1 MLIPGETNRIFPAI
15 LPALTTWLLCTF
27 ILFPIGNQGRN
38 VRKFRLLGIICCLGW
53 LYSLGYIGI
62 LFSGSHIVLSAVRRF
77 LFPLTF
83 FSLPLCV
90 HLCQKISSAR
100 LRKYLLGALYG
111 ITTFLVATSWWVQA
125 LPELIFPLLAG
136 AGVIYCAFV
145 LYHAMGEKR
154 ITGPAVDIWL
164 VFSGITGLL
173 ILTSIQTFSFE
184 SIAPVS
190 FAFIPLV
197 FLALGIVM
205 NEEDQEEPV
214 ITRGELIKW
223 IMAAFILLPI
233 FCDIVVLVL
242 NLGSI
247 NLGMYLSN
255 LLSFGLAKIISITIC
270 VSLALFLFTRKTDQ
284 TNNTLIALNC
294 MLLAILN
301 LRDVVIALVPEF
313 HTLQIFLLH
322 DIFIAAS
329 IGTYVHLV
337 YRIARQPRSLAI
349 PLGYGISGILI
360 SLLIFT
366 AGLSGIPVIQGIRSF
381 GGIMHTLLV
390 WMLLAVFCYCSVV
403 LFNTLRKETDPQRKE
418 GLEIFFIGSGLA
430 ILIQAFNFLSG
441 LGINPVQVDTLL
453 VIPLALIVYGL
464 TYKDLLNMSM
474 SSKRQMLTTGLKAV
488 LAIAYITISPVFFW
502 ILQEYGALYVINRII
517 PYGIP
522 PLLSFLCAAFLSLF
536 VLGLEQNRLESI
548 LFSLISFGYALLN
561 LDITL
566 VAIVP
571 DINLAL
577 KISRLDHFFLCL
589 IMLGVNLHLNY
600 LVIGKKTRWWVVY
613 AAYIIG
619 ITMAPLSQTRYY
631 FQGMYTYYWG
641 YFAHKAILFDVMSGL
656 WLAGI
661 IYGIYLLYKERKE
674 TKALQRTKVNRVL
687 TAFIILA
694 ALSMS
699 NIPTINGV
707 EFYPL
712 GTFAFIGLIYLAY
725 GLFRFNLRHAL
736 QHVRTAVF
744 GVGIV
749 LLLGAIGL
757 FPGKILHIE
766 NQSTLMLVSILGV
779 VILFRPARK
788 GWNAV
793 VNLFIM
799 NERDELNDEY
809 ARFTENL
816 SHIHHLKDIHQ
827 ALNEWSFRVFSTT
840 FCALLVRREDNESL
854 KGWNTWN
861 TNLSSGLFSK
871 DDDIPCGEHLLD
883 IEPDHAISR
892 IAGMSNGIASGD
904 MLAKMISELPTK
916 TKRDSEL
923 FEYAEILLPVN
934 LGDHNLAVLLLGRK
948 NNGSGYRA
956 PEIDLI
962 QSMVLVLGPYIE
974 NALLL
979 ESLED
984 QVDKRTGDLNKALI
998 EAMLKEKEIIARNQ
1012 VIETQNQIM
1021 AVLLETS
1028 TRIHHIEGLDD
1039 LLGFTLNQLKI
1050 LFPDLCGGIIIEGA
1064 KRNILEASAFVG
1076 LSDAEQKV
1084 ILEHRLKVAEPG
1096 IESILRAEMEKEEI
1110 VGNSPDTPLWKV
1122 FPLQGR
1128 SEKAVGYMILKGKD
1142 LDGPTG
1148 ETVILFIAQ
1157 ISAVVQNRLLLT
1169 HLERMASTD
1178 SLTGVYNRSFLDR
1191 ELVKAVKLAKRIKNM
1206 WFSLMIIDVN
1216 GLKQI
1221 NDTYGH
1227 GVGDEVII
1235 KVAGMLKSACRDTD
1249 IVSRIGGDE
1258 FAVLMPSTNRP
1269 QAEILY
1275 TRIRDGETGLRVFLT
1290 PSEGKHINIPIRIS
1304 IGLASSDESDP
1315 DNVMKMADDRMYLD
1329 KQHYY
1334 ATRAKETGFASK

>member
-1 MLIPGETNRIFPAI
+1 
-15 LPALTTWLLCTF
+15 
-27 ILFPIGNQGRN
+27 
-38 VRKFRLLGIICCLGW
+38 
-53 LYSLGYIGI
+53 
-62 LFSGSHIVLSAVRRF
+62 
-77 LFPLTF
+77 
-83 FSLPLCV
+83 
-90 HLCQKISSAR
+90 
-100 LRKYLLGALYG
+100 
-111 ITTFLVATSWWVQA
+111 
-125 LPELIFPLLAG
+125 LIFPLLAG
-136 AGVIYCAFV
+136 AGVIYCALI
-145 LYHAMGEKR
+145 LYSAMGEKR
-154 ITGPAVDIWL
+154 MTSQALDVWF

-173 ILTSIQTFSFE
+173 ILASMQTYSFL
-184 SIAPVS
+184 SSASVS

-197 FLALGIVM
+197 FLALGVVI
-205 NEEDQEEPV
+205 NEEAQEEPV
-214 ITRGELIKW
+214 IKRGELIKC

-233 FCDIVVLVL
+233 SYDIIVLVL

-270 VSLALFLFTRKTDQ
+270 ASLALFLFTRKTDQ

-301 LRDVVIALVPEF
+301 LRDVVIALLPEF
-313 HTLQIFLLH
+313 QTLQIFLLH

-329 IGTYVHLV
+329 IGSYVHLV
-337 YRIARQPRSLAI
+337 YRIAQKPRSIAI

-360 SLLIFT
+360 SLLIFK
-366 AGLSGIPVIQGIRSF
+366 AGLTGIQGE
-381 GGIMHTLLV
+381 GIMHAPLV
-390 WMLLAVFCYCSVV
+390 WVLLAIFCYCSIV
-403 LFNTLRKETDPQRKE
+403 LFKASRKEADPQRKE
-418 GLEIFFIGSGLA
+418 GLRIFFIGSGLA
-430 ILIQAFNFLSG
+430 ILIQAFNFLSS
-441 LGINPVQVDTLL
+441 LGIDPVQVDTLL
-453 VIPLALIVYGL
+453 VIPAALIVYGL

-488 LAIAYITISPVFFW
+488 LAIAYIAISPVFLW
-502 ILQEYGALYVINRII
+502 ILHEYGALYVINRII

-522 PLLSFLCAAFLSLF
+522 PLLSFLCAAVLSLF
-536 VLGLEQNRLESI
+536 VLGLEQNRLEAI
-548 LFSLISFGYALLN
+548 LFSLISFCYALLN

-589 IMLGVNLHLNY
+589 IMFGVNLHLSY
-600 LVIGKKTRWWVVY
+600 LVIGKKTKWWVVY

-619 ITMAPLSQTRYY
+619 IIMAPLSQTRYY

-641 YFAHKAILFDVMSGL
+641 YFAHKAILFDIMSGL
-656 WLAGI
+656 WLAGLL
-661 IYGIYLLYKERKE
+661 YGIYLLNKERKT
-674 TKALQRTKVNRVL
+674 TKALQKTKVSRVL
-687 TAFIILA
+687 RAFQILA

-699 NIPTINGV
+699 NIPAINGV

-725 GLFRFNLRHAL
+725 GLFVFNLRHAL
-736 QHVRTAVF
+736 QQVRAAVF
-744 GVGIV
+744 WIGIV
-749 LLLGAIGL
+749 ILLGAIGL
-757 FPGKILHIE
+757 FPQKILHVE
-766 NQSTLMLVSILGV
+766 NYTTLMLVSVLGV

-840 FCALLVRREDNESL
+840 FCALLVRRGDNESL

-861 TNLSSGLFSK
+861 TNFSSGLFSK

-904 MLAKMISELPTK
+904 MLAKMISELPSK
-916 TKRDSEL
+916 TKRESEL
-923 FEYAEILLPVN
+923 FEYAEILLPVS
-934 LGDHNLAVLLLGRK
+934 LGDHSLAVLLLGRK

-956 PEIDLI
+956 SEIDLI

-979 ESLED
+979 ESLEG
-984 QVDKRTGDLNKALI
+984 QVNKRTSDLNKALI

-1039 LLGFTLNQLKI
+1039 LFSFTLNQLKI

-1084 ILEHRLKVAEPG
+1084 ILEHRLRITEPG
-1096 IESILRAEMEKEEI
+1096 IDTILRAEMEKEEI
-1110 VGNSPDTPLWKV
+1110 VGNSPDTPFWKV

-1169 HLERMASTD
+1169 HLEKMASTD

-1191 ELVKAVKLAKRIKNM
+1191 ELGKAVKHAKRIKNM

-1227 GVGDEVII
+1227 GVGDEAII

-1258 FAVLMPSTNRP
+1258 FAVLMPSTNLP
-1269 QAEILY
+1269 QAEILH
-1275 TRIRDGETGLRVFLT
+1275 TRIRDGETGLRVLLT

-1334 ATRAKETGFASK
+1334 AMRAKEPSFARQ

>member
-1 MLIPGETNRIFPAI
+1 M
-15 LPALTTWLLCTF
+15 
-27 ILFPIGNQGRN
+27 
-38 VRKFRLLGIICCLGW
+38 
-53 LYSLGYIGI
+53 
-62 LFSGSHIVLSAVRRF
+62 
-77 LFPLTF
+77 
-83 FSLPLCV
+83 
-90 HLCQKISSAR
+90 
-100 LRKYLLGALYG
+100 
-111 ITTFLVATSWWVQA
+111 
-125 LPELIFPLLAG
+125 IFPLLAG
-136 AGVIYCAFV
+136 AGVIYCALI
-145 LYHAMGEKR
+145 LYSAMGEKR
-154 ITGPAVDIWL
+154 MTSQALDVWF

-173 ILTSIQTFSFE
+173 ILASMQTYSFL
-184 SIAPVS
+184 SSASVS

-197 FLALGIVM
+197 FLALGVVI
-205 NEEDQEEPV
+205 NEEAQEEPV
-214 ITRGELIKW
+214 IKRGELIKC

-233 FCDIVVLVL
+233 SYDIIVLVL

-270 VSLALFLFTRKTDQ
+270 ASLALFLFTRKTDQ

-301 LRDVVIALVPEF
+301 LRDVVIALLPEF
-313 HTLQIFLLH
+313 QTLQIFLLH

-329 IGTYVHLV
+329 IGSYVHLV
-337 YRIARQPRSLAI
+337 YRIAQKPRSIAI

-360 SLLIFT
+360 SLLIFK
-366 AGLSGIPVIQGIRSF
+366 AGLTGIQGE
-381 GGIMHTLLV
+381 GIMHAPLV
-390 WMLLAVFCYCSVV
+390 WVLLAIFCYCSIV
-403 LFNTLRKETDPQRKE
+403 LFKASRKEADPQRKE
-418 GLEIFFIGSGLA
+418 GLRIFFIGSGLA
-430 ILIQAFNFLSG
+430 ILIQAFNFLSS
-441 LGINPVQVDTLL
+441 LGIDPVQVDTLL
-453 VIPLALIVYGL
+453 VIPAALIVYGL

-488 LAIAYITISPVFFW
+488 LAIAYIAISPVFLW
-502 ILQEYGALYVINRII
+502 ILHEYGALYVINRII

-522 PLLSFLCAAFLSLF
+522 PLLSFLCAAVLSLF
-536 VLGLEQNRLESI
+536 VLGLEQNRLEAI
-548 LFSLISFGYALLN
+548 LFSLISFCYALLN

-589 IMLGVNLHLNY
+589 IMFGVNLHLSY
-600 LVIGKKTRWWVVY
+600 LVIGKKTKWWVVY

-619 ITMAPLSQTRYY
+619 IIMAPLSQTRYY

-641 YFAHKAILFDVMSGL
+641 YFAHKAILFDIMSGL
-656 WLAGI
+656 WLAGLL
-661 IYGIYLLYKERKE
+661 YGIYLLNKERKT
-674 TKALQRTKVNRVL
+674 TKALQKTKVSRVL
-687 TAFIILA
+687 RAFQILA

-699 NIPTINGV
+699 NIPAINGV

-725 GLFRFNLRHAL
+725 GLFVFNLRHAL
-736 QHVRTAVF
+736 QQVRAAVF
-744 GVGIV
+744 WIGIV
-749 LLLGAIGL
+749 ILLGAIGL
-757 FPGKILHIE
+757 FPQKILHVE
-766 NQSTLMLVSILGV
+766 NYTTLMLVSVLGV

-840 FCALLVRREDNESL
+840 FCALLVRRGDNESL

-861 TNLSSGLFSK
+861 TNFSSGLFSK

-904 MLAKMISELPTK
+904 MLAKMISELPSK
-916 TKRDSEL
+916 TKRESEL
-923 FEYAEILLPVN
+923 FEYAEILLPVS
-934 LGDHNLAVLLLGRK
+934 LGDHSLAVLLLGRK

-956 PEIDLI
+956 SEIDLI

-979 ESLED
+979 ESLEG
-984 QVDKRTGDLNKALI
+984 QVNKRTSDLNKALI

-1039 LLGFTLNQLKI
+1039 LFSFTLNQLKI

-1084 ILEHRLKVAEPG
+1084 ILEHRLRITEPG
-1096 IESILRAEMEKEEI
+1096 IDTILRAEMEKEEI
-1110 VGNSPDTPLWKV
+1110 VGNSPDTPFWKV

-1169 HLERMASTD
+1169 HLEKMASTD

-1191 ELVKAVKLAKRIKNM
+1191 ELGKAVKHAKRIKNM

-1227 GVGDEVII
+1227 GVGDEAII

-1258 FAVLMPSTNRP
+1258 FAVLMPSTNLP
-1269 QAEILY
+1269 QAEILH
-1275 TRIRDGETGLRVFLT
+1275 TRIRDGETGLRVLLT

-1334 ATRAKETGFASK
+1334 AMRAKEPSFARQ

>member
-1 MLIPGETNRIFPAI
+1 
-15 LPALTTWLLCTF
+15 
-27 ILFPIGNQGRN
+27 
-38 VRKFRLLGIICCLGW
+38 
-53 LYSLGYIGI
+53 
-62 LFSGSHIVLSAVRRF
+62 
-77 LFPLTF
+77 
-83 FSLPLCV
+83 
-90 HLCQKISSAR
+90 
-100 LRKYLLGALYG
+100 
-111 ITTFLVATSWWVQA
+111 
-125 LPELIFPLLAG
+125 
-136 AGVIYCAFV
+136 
-145 LYHAMGEKR
+145 
-154 ITGPAVDIWL
+154 
-164 VFSGITGLL
+164 
-173 ILTSIQTFSFE
+173 
-184 SIAPVS
+184 
-190 FAFIPLV
+190 
-197 FLALGIVM
+197 
-205 NEEDQEEPV
+205 
-214 ITRGELIKW
+214 
-223 IMAAFILLPI
+223 
-233 FCDIVVLVL
+233 
-242 NLGSI
+242 
-247 NLGMYLSN
+247 
-255 LLSFGLAKIISITIC
+255 
-270 VSLALFLFTRKTDQ
+270 
-284 TNNTLIALNC
+284 
-294 MLLAILN
+294 
-301 LRDVVIALVPEF
+301 
-313 HTLQIFLLH
+313 
-322 DIFIAAS
+322 
-329 IGTYVHLV
+329 
-337 YRIARQPRSLAI
+337 
-349 PLGYGISGILI
+349 
-360 SLLIFT
+360 
-366 AGLSGIPVIQGIRSF
+366 
-381 GGIMHTLLV
+381 
-390 WMLLAVFCYCSVV
+390 
-403 LFNTLRKETDPQRKE
+403 
-418 GLEIFFIGSGLA
+418 
-430 ILIQAFNFLSG
+430 
-441 LGINPVQVDTLL
+441 
-453 VIPLALIVYGL
+453 
-464 TYKDLLNMSM
+464 
-474 SSKRQMLTTGLKAV
+474 
-488 LAIAYITISPVFFW
+488 
-502 ILQEYGALYVINRII
+502 
-517 PYGIP
+517 
-522 PLLSFLCAAFLSLF
+522 
-536 VLGLEQNRLESI
+536 
-548 LFSLISFGYALLN
+548 
-561 LDITL
+561 
-566 VAIVP
+566 
-571 DINLAL
+571 
-577 KISRLDHFFLCL
+577 
-589 IMLGVNLHLNY
+589 
-600 LVIGKKTRWWVVY
+600 
-613 AAYIIG
+613 
-619 ITMAPLSQTRYY
+619 
-631 FQGMYTYYWG
+631 
-641 YFAHKAILFDVMSGL
+641 
-656 WLAGI
+656 
-661 IYGIYLLYKERKE
+661 
-674 TKALQRTKVNRVL
+674 
-687 TAFIILA
+687 
-694 ALSMS
+694 
-699 NIPTINGV
+699 
-707 EFYPL
+707 
-712 GTFAFIGLIYLAY
+712 
-725 GLFRFNLRHAL
+725 
-736 QHVRTAVF
+736 
-744 GVGIV
+744 
-749 LLLGAIGL
+749 
-757 FPGKILHIE
+757 
-766 NQSTLMLVSILGV
+766 V

-1191 ELVKAVKLAKRIKNM
+1191 ELGKAVKLAKRIKNM

>member
-1 MLIPGETNRIFPAI
+1 LG
-15 LPALTTWLLCTF
+15 TF
-27 ILFPIGNQGRN
+27 
-38 VRKFRLLGIICCLGW
+38 
-53 LYSLGYIGI
+53 
-62 LFSGSHIVLSAVRRF
+62 
-77 LFPLTF
+77 
-83 FSLPLCV
+83 
-90 HLCQKISSAR
+90 
-100 LRKYLLGALYG
+100 YG
-111 ITTFLVATSWWVQA
+111 ITTLLVATSWWVQA

-154 ITGPAVDIWL
+154 ITSQALDIWF

-173 ILTSIQTFSFE
+173 ILASIQTFSFLG
-184 SIAPVS
+184 IAPVS

-197 FLALGIVM
+197 FLALGVVM
-205 NEEDQEEPV
+205 NEEDKEEPV

-223 IMAAFILLPI
+223 ILAAFILLPI
-233 FCDIVVLVL
+233 SYDIVVLVL

-247 NLGMYLSN
+247 NLGMYLSD

-284 TNNTLIALNC
+284 TNKTLLAMNC
-294 MLLAILN
+294 MLMAILN
-301 LRDVVIALVPEF
+301 LRDVVIALLPETN
-313 HTLQIFLLH
+313 TLQIFLLH

-329 IGTYVHLV
+329 IGSYVHLV

-360 SLLIFT
+360 SLLIFK
-366 AGLSGIPVIQGIRSF
+366 AGLTGMAGIQG
-381 GGIMHTLLV
+381 GGIMHAPLV
-390 WMLLAVFCYCSVV
+390 WVLLAIFCYCSVV
-403 LFNTLRKETDPQRKE
+403 LFKASRKETDPQRKE
-418 GLEIFFIGSGLA
+418 GLRIFFIGFGLA

-441 LGINPVQVDTLL
+441 LGIDPVQVDTLL

-474 SSKRQMLTTGLKAV
+474 SSKRQMLTIGLKAV
-488 LAIAYITISPVFFW
+488 LAIAYIAISPVFFW
-502 ILQEYGALYVINRII
+502 MLHEYGALYVINRIV

-536 VLGLEQNRLESI
+536 VLGLEQNRLEAM
-548 LFSLISFGYALLN
+548 LFSLISFCYALLN

-589 IMLGVNLHLNY
+589 IMFGVNLHLAY
-600 LVIGKKTRWWVVY
+600 LVIGKKTKWWVVY
-613 AAYIIG
+613 AAYSIG
-619 ITMAPLSQTRYY
+619 IIMAPLSQTRYY

-656 WLAGI
+656 WLAGL
-661 IYGIYLLYKERKE
+661 IYGIYLLNKERKK
-674 TKALQRTKVNRVL
+674 TKALQKTKVSRVL
-687 TAFIILA
+687 RAFQILA

-699 NIPTINGV
+699 NIPAINGV

-712 GTFAFIGLIYLAY
+712 GTFAFIGLTYLAY
-725 GLFRFNLRHAL
+725 GLFVFNLRHAL
-736 QHVRTAVF
+736 QQVRTAVF
-744 GVGIV
+744 WIGIV
-749 LLLGAIGL
+749 ILLGVIGL

-766 NQSTLMLVSILGV
+766 NHTTLMLVSVLGV

-892 IAGMSNGIASGD
+892 IVGMSNGIASGD
-904 MLAKMISELPTK
+904 MLAKMLSELPSK
-916 TKRDSEL
+916 TKHDSEL
-923 FEYAEILLPVN
+923 FEYAEILLPVS
-934 LGDHNLAVLLLGRK
+934 LGDHSLAVLLLGRK

-956 PEIDLI
+956 SEIDLI
-962 QSMVLVLGPYIE
+962 QSMVLVMGPYIE

-979 ESLED
+979 ESLEG
-984 QVDKRTGDLNKALI
+984 QVDKRTSDLNKALI
-998 EAMLKEKEIIARNQ
+998 EAMLKEKEIVSRNE
-1012 VIETQNQIM
+1012 VIERQNQIM

-1039 LLGFTLNQLKI
+1039 LFSFTLNQLKI
-1050 LFPDLCGGIIIEGA
+1050 LFPDLCGGIILEGA
-1064 KRNILEASAFVG
+1064 KRNIFEASAFVG

-1084 ILEHRLKVAEPG
+1084 ILEHRLRITEPR
-1096 IESILRAEMEKEEI
+1096 IDTILRAEMEKEEI
-1110 VGNSPDTPLWKV
+1110 VENSPDTPRWKV

-1191 ELVKAVKLAKRIKNM
+1191 ELVKAVKHAKRFKHM
-1206 WFSLMIIDVN
+1206 WFSIMIIDVN

-1227 GVGDEVII
+1227 GVGDEAII

-1258 FAVLMPSTNRP
+1258 FAVLMPSTNLP
-1269 QAEILY
+1269 QAEILH
-1275 TRIRDGETGLRVFLT
+1275 TRIRDGETGLRVLLT

-1334 ATRAKETGFASK
+1334 AMRAKESGFAWK

>member
-1 MLIPGETNRIFPAI
+1 MLSPGQTNQIFPAI
-15 LPALTTWLLCTF
+15 LPALTTLLLCTL
-27 ILFPIGNQGRN
+27 ILFPIGKQGRN
-38 VRKFRLLGIICCLGW
+38 VWKFRLLGIICCLGW
-53 LYSLGYIGI
+53 LYSLGYIGT
-62 LFSGSHIVLSAVRRF
+62 LFSGSAIVLSAVRRF
-77 LFPLTF
+77 LFPLYF
-83 FSLPLCV
+83 FFLPLCV
-90 HLCQKISSAR
+90 HLCRKISRAR
-100 LRKYLLGALYG
+100 SRKYLLGTFYG
-111 ITTFLVATSWWVQA
+111 ITTLLVATSWWVQA

-136 AGVIYCAFV
+136 AGVIYCALI
-145 LYHAMGEKR
+145 LYSAMGEKR
-154 ITGPAVDIWL
+154 MTSQALDVWF

-173 ILTSIQTFSFE
+173 ILASMQTYSFL
-184 SIAPVS
+184 SSASVS

-197 FLALGIVM
+197 FLALGVVI
-205 NEEDQEEPV
+205 NEEAQEEPV
-214 ITRGELIKW
+214 IKRGELIKC

-233 FCDIVVLVL
+233 SYDIIVLVL

-270 VSLALFLFTRKTDQ
+270 ASLALFLFTRKTDQ

-301 LRDVVIALVPEF
+301 LRDVVIALLPEF
-313 HTLQIFLLH
+313 QTLQIFLLH

-329 IGTYVHLV
+329 IGSYVHLV
-337 YRIARQPRSLAI
+337 YRIAQKPRSIAI

-360 SLLIFT
+360 SLLIFK
-366 AGLSGIPVIQGIRSF
+366 AGLTCIQGE
-381 GGIMHTLLV
+381 GIMHAPLV
-390 WMLLAVFCYCSVV
+390 WVLLAIFCYCSIV
-403 LFNTLRKETDPQRKE
+403 LFKASRKEADPQRKE
-418 GLEIFFIGSGLA
+418 GLRIFFIGSGLA
-430 ILIQAFNFLSG
+430 ILIQAFNFLSS
-441 LGINPVQVDTLL
+441 LGIDPVQVDTLL
-453 VIPLALIVYGL
+453 VIPAALIVYGL

-488 LAIAYITISPVFFW
+488 LAIAYIAISPVFLW
-502 ILQEYGALYVINRII
+502 ILHEYGALYVINRII

-522 PLLSFLCAAFLSLF
+522 PLLSFLCAAVLSLF
-536 VLGLEQNRLESI
+536 VLGLEQNRLEAI
-548 LFSLISFGYALLN
+548 LFSLISFCYALLN

-589 IMLGVNLHLNY
+589 IMFGVNLHLSY
-600 LVIGKKTRWWVVY
+600 LVIGKKTKWWVVY

-619 ITMAPLSQTRYY
+619 IIMAPLSQTRYY

-641 YFAHKAILFDVMSGL
+641 YFAHKAILFDIMSGL
-656 WLAGI
+656 WLAGLL
-661 IYGIYLLYKERKE
+661 YGIYLLNKERKT
-674 TKALQRTKVNRVL
+674 TKALQKTKVSRVL
-687 TAFIILA
+687 RAFQILA

-699 NIPTINGV
+699 NIPAINGV

-725 GLFRFNLRHAL
+725 GLFVFNLRHAL
-736 QHVRTAVF
+736 QQVRAAVF
-744 GVGIV
+744 WIGIV
-749 LLLGAIGL
+749 ILLGAIGL
-757 FPGKILHIE
+757 FPQKILHVE
-766 NQSTLMLVSILGV
+766 NYTTLMLVSVLGV

-840 FCALLVRREDNESL
+840 FCALLVRRGDNESL

-861 TNLSSGLFSK
+861 TNFSSGLFSK

-904 MLAKMISELPTK
+904 MLAKMISELPSK
-916 TKRDSEL
+916 TKRESEL
-923 FEYAEILLPVN
+923 FEYAEILLPVS
-934 LGDHNLAVLLLGRK
+934 LGDHSLAVLLLGRK

-956 PEIDLI
+956 SEIDLI

-979 ESLED
+979 ESLEG
-984 QVDKRTGDLNKALI
+984 QVNKRTSDLNKALI

-1039 LLGFTLNQLKI
+1039 LFSFTLNQLKI

-1084 ILEHRLKVAEPG
+1084 ILEHRLRITEPG
-1096 IESILRAEMEKEEI
+1096 IDTILRAEMEKEEI
-1110 VGNSPDTPLWKV
+1110 VGNSPDTPFWKV

-1169 HLERMASTD
+1169 HLEKMASTD

-1191 ELVKAVKLAKRIKNM
+1191 ELGKAVKHAKRIKNM

-1227 GVGDEVII
+1227 GVGDEAII

-1258 FAVLMPSTNRP
+1258 FAVLMPSTNLP
-1269 QAEILY
+1269 QAEILH
-1275 TRIRDGETGLRVFLT
+1275 TRIRDGETGLRVLLT

-1334 ATRAKETGFASK
+1334 AMRAKEPSFARQ